1 MFVYCRLLFS
11 DPKSKGEEKKVE
23 SKPWRANML
32 KPSSTESPNPVEP
45 EKAKP
50 VEPEKAKEEK
60 EIDEEEQRPWR
71 KNMKKAEDHVKGK
84 SNFVHRHLVISETGD
99 LQTVFIQRP
108 SVKRVMN
115 LSYSVKDY

>member
-45 EKAKP
+45 EKAK
-50 VEPEKAKEEK
+50 EEK

-71 KNMKKAEDHVKGK
+71 KNMKKAEDHIKGK
-84 SNFVHRHLVISETGD
+84 SNFVIVI
-99 LQTVFIQRP
+99 L
-108 SVKRVMN
+108 
-115 LSYSVKDY
+115 

>member
-1 MFVYCRLLFS
+1 
-11 DPKSKGEEKKVE
+11 
-23 SKPWRANML
+23 ML

-71 KNMKKAEDHVKGK
+71 KNMKKAEDHIKGK
-84 SNFVHRHLVISETGD
+84 SNFVNRHLEMSQAGH
-99 LQTVFIQRP
+99 LQTVFIQRT
-108 SVKRVMN
+108 SVKQASYS
-115 LSYSVKDY
+115 SYSVNAVFLNRGSAEP